1 MIEINLDGLVA
12 LEAMLKAYPARTRQ
26 AASLAINQ
34 TAKREALINI
44 RRDMIRQINWKMSY
58 LQDKTGV
65 KRLAYPNRLSAT
77 LFGRDQP
84 TMLNRFRANPDSLPK
99 RQKRGKNTG
108 VRVKVKPHSPKVM
121 RGAFVYQFKK
131 NKAIGILMRT
141 KGGISE
147 PPMGVTNG
155 GGRYISSMRAWL
167 LYAPS
172 IDQVMWDTAEQN
184 RARIEKY
191 LVSEFLR
198 QFNRLNK
205 L

>member
-12 LEAMLKAYPARTRQ
+12 LETMLKAYPARTRQ

-34 TAKREALINI
+34 TARREALINI

-65 KRLAYPNRLSAT
+65 ARLASPNRLVASVFA
-77 LFGRDQP
+77 RDQP
-84 TMLNRFRANPDSLPK
+84 TMLNRFRPNPNSLPK
-99 RQKRGKNTG
+99 RQKRGSNTG
-108 VRVKVKPHSPKVM
+108 VRVKVKPNSLKVM
-121 RGAFVYQFKK
+121 RHAFVHQFNK
-131 NKAIGILMRT
+131 NKAIGVLIRT